1 MARRGA
7 ASEPDLFVA
16 AVADARAK
24 AEPDDVLVLRL
35 YCRNSDC
42 SIRSFY
48 RRIIPGHVTGTSHR
62 RGRCSGCCRGFLSLH
77 AIEVRRQELGSLPDT
92 TCTVRHEVWTG
103 WIDRLG
109 VGRRWCPGDFGEI
122 RARPKTDRLP
132 VNQ

>member
-1 MARRGA
+1 
-7 ASEPDLFVA
+7 VV
-16 AVADARAK
+16 AVASARAK
-24 AEPDDVLVLRL
+24 AEPDDVLVLQL

-42 SIRSFY
+42 STRTFY
-48 RRIIPGHVTGTSHR
+48 RRIVPGHVTGTSHR
-62 RGRCSGCCRGFLSLH
+62 RGRCSDCGRGFLSLH
-77 AIEVRRQELGSLPDT
+77 EIEARTPTTSPAPGSPMLRRGENPPT
-92 TCTVRHEVWTG
+92 TPPAREVWTG